1 MIEAFR
7 NVLSV
12 GDLRKKLL
20 FTALMLL
27 VFRIGTLL
35 PVPGVDADALRQ
47 LLNVDEGSVFSMLN
61 LFAGGALGRFAVLAM
76 GVTPYIT
83 ASIILQLLTAVVP
96 SLEELKKDT
105 EGRKKIQEYTRYGT
119 VVLGLIQGAS
129 LAMLANQYGV
139 IANPNFGT
147 MALIVITLT
156 AGTTFLMWL
165 GEQITEY
172 GIGNGISL
180 IIFAGIIGELP
191 ATLLTAGMM
200 VGEGA
205 LSVFSFAAWLLLTIV
220 IIAGIIM
227 VQEAQRRIP
236 VQYARRQVGR
246 RMVGGGT
253 THIPLKINQAGVIP
267 VIFANSVLLFPLTI
281 AQFVPALGWLEKW
294 IGINTP
300 GYFILYVVL
309 IIFFSY
315 FYTAVTFNPAEVAEN
330 MKKNGGF
337 IPGLR
342 PGRPTSQYIDRVL
355 ARITL
360 SGAIFLALVAL
371 SPHIVAAI
379 TRMPQQFQVFGGTG
393 LIIIV
398 GVALDTM
405 KQIEAQLLMRHYEG
419 FLRS

>member
-20 FTALMLL
+20 FTAGMLL
-27 VFRIGTLL
+27 VFRIGTLI
-35 PVPGVDADALRQ
+35 PVPGVDAGLLRQ
-47 LLNVDEGSVFSMLN
+47 LLNVDQGSVFSMLN

-139 IANPNFGT
+139 IANPSFGT

-165 GEQITEY
+165 GEQISEH

-180 IIFAGIIGELP
+180 LIFAGIIGELP
-191 ATLLTAGMM
+191 ATLLTAGTM

-205 LSVFSFAAWLLLTIV
+205 LSVFSVAAWLLLTILV
-220 IIAGIIM
+220 VAGIIM

-281 AQFVPALGWLEKW
+281 AQFVPALGWLERW

-300 GYFILYVVL
+300 GYFILYVVM

-315 FYTAVTFNPAEVAEN
+315 FYTAVTFNPTEVAEN

-419 FLRS
+419 FMRG

>member
-7 NVLSV
+7 NVLGV

-20 FTALMLL
+20 YTAGLLL
-27 VFRIGTLL
+27 VFRIGTLI
-35 PVPGVDADALRQ
+35 PVPGVDANLLRQ
-47 LLNVDEGSVFSMLN
+47 VLNVDQGSVFSMLN

-119 VVLGLIQGAS
+119 VALSLVQGAS
-129 LAMLANQYGV
+129 LAFLANQYGV
-139 IANPNFGT
+139 VANPNFGT
-147 MALIVITLT
+147 MSLIVITLT

-180 IIFAGIIGELP
+180 LIFAGIIAELP
-191 ATLLTAGMM
+191 VTLFTAGTM
-200 VGEGA
+200 VSEGA
-205 LSVFSFAAWLLLTIV
+205 LSVLSVVAWLLLTI
-220 IIAGIIM
+220 IIVAGIIL

-246 RMVGGGT
+246 RMVGGGS

-267 VIFANSVLLFPLTI
+267 VIFANSVILFPLTI
-281 AQFVPALGWLEKW
+281 AQFIPALSGLERW
-294 IGINTP
+294 IGFNTP
-300 GYFILYVVL
+300 GYFILYVL
-309 IIFFSY
+309 MIIFFSY
-315 FYTAVTFNPAEVAEN
+315 FYTAVTFNPSEVAEN

-342 PGRPTSQYIDRVL
+342 PGRPTSQYLDRVL

-360 SGAIFLALVAL
+360 SGAVFLAVVAL

-379 TRMPQQFQVFGGTG
+379 TGMPEQFQMFGGTG

-419 FLRS
+419 FMKG